1 MRRREV
7 LILVAGAAG
16 AAAISPVRAA
26 ADSISAALDAIS
38 PEVAL
43 ATAQVRELQFRQV
56 ISVEAQGQ
64 TRRLSSDREISGD
77 AFKLILTFEVSSQAY
92 YKKALTRPIWPKGN
106 SGVTFG
112 IGYDIGYMS
121 AKTFRSDWD
130 AILDE
135 ATMAVLETAAG
146 KKGADAKA
154 IVKNYQ
160 NISIDWTEAEKQF
173 RRYVPYVVGE
183 MEAAFPNTENL
194 NGDCRGALVSLVYNR
209 GSKIDG
215 TKRRRE
221 MLNIRTHLKKGD
233 LDLIPQEFIAMTR
246 LWDIDELPGLHT
258 RRNLEA
264 ALFQRG
270 LNDARG

>member
-1 MRRREV
+1 
-7 LILVAGAAG
+7 
-16 AAAISPVRAA
+16 
-26 ADSISAALDAIS
+26 
-38 PEVAL
+38 
-43 ATAQVRELQFRQV
+43 
-56 ISVEAQGQ
+56 
-64 TRRLSSDREISGD
+64 
-77 AFKLILTFEVSSQAY
+77 
-92 YKKALTRPIWPKGN
+92 
-106 SGVTFG
+106 
-112 IGYDIGYMS
+112 
-121 AKTFRSDWD
+121 
-130 AILDE
+130 
-135 ATMAVLETAAG
+135 
-146 KKGADAKA
+146 
-154 IVKNYQ
+154 
-160 NISIDWTEAEKQF
+160 
-173 RRYVPYVVGE
+173 VVGE